1 MFFYELILIIIL
13 VKICF
18 KLTNGIC
25 KSNASLIGKTA
36 LVTGGNSGIGY
47 HTALGLA
54 ARGCRVIIASRSCSE
69 DVKNQIIQHT
79 NNPNVVIKNFDL
91 GSLASIRRFAQE
103 LNEEEEKI
111 DILINNS
118 GSSGF
123 GNKFTEDGL
132 HLGMQIN
139 HFGPFLLTHLLIGL
153 LKKSESARVIFH
165 SSYLS
170 FFNNLSLENLNN
182 PYCSKDQ
189 SLTSSKSDAL
199 TYSNSKACNII
210 VANGFAERLSKFG
223 IDVNSLHPGNVHT
236 QIFSLAFN
244 PHHSK
249 SFIKAFY
256 ATLGFFFKTPFEG
269 AQTTLRLAIS
279 NKLKGTTGKHYW
291 DCVQF
296 PFLPGVVK
304 DKQISSKI
312 WTKSEELVKL
322 TPEEKI

>member
-1 MFFYELILIIIL
+1 MFVYELILIIIL

-25 KSNASLIGKTA
+25 KSNASLVGKTA

-54 ARGCRVIIASRSCSE
+54 SRGCRVIIASRSCSV
-69 DVKNQIIQHT
+69 DVKNNIIQHT

-91 GSLASIRRFAQE
+91 GSLASIRRFAQQ

-118 GSSGF
+118 GSGGF

-132 HLGMQIN
+132 HLGMQVN

-153 LKKSESARVIFH
+153 LKKSGSASIIFV

-182 PYCSKDQ
+182 PYCSEDE
-189 SLTSSKSDAL
+189 SLISGTCDAM
-199 TYSNSKACNII
+199 TYCNSKVCNII
-210 VANGFAERLSKFG
+210 MANEFAERLSKFG
-223 IDVNSLHPGNVHT
+223 IDVNSLNPGNVRT
-236 QIFSLAFN
+236 PIFLIFLQQ
-244 PHHSK
+244 HCLQYL
-249 SFIKAFY
+249 IKPFY
-256 ATLGFFFKTPFEG
+256 DTFGFFLKTPFEG
-269 AQTTLRLAIS
+269 AQTTLHLAIS

-296 PFLPGVVK
+296 PIIPSIIK
-304 DKQISSKI
+304 DKQICSKI
-312 WTKSEELVKL
+312 WTKSQELVRLARK
-322 TPEEKI
+322 EEI